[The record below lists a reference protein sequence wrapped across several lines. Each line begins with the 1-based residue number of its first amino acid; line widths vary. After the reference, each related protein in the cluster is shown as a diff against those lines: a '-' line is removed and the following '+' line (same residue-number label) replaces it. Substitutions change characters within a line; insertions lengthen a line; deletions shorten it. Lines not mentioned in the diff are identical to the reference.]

1 MQHGAGG
8 RGQDAQSPQKDEGRV
23 EAEHRLFALQNRQRF
38 GDAGRLYAQC
48 VSCLRHGCRGLAQH
62 NDMVSQAFFF

>member
-1 MQHGAGG
+1 MLRRLMPRVERLCSMALVAG
-8 RGQDAQSPQKDEGRV
+8 GQDAQSPQKDEGRV

-48 VSCLRHGCRGLAQH
+48 VGCFRHR
-62 NDMVSQAFFF
+62 S